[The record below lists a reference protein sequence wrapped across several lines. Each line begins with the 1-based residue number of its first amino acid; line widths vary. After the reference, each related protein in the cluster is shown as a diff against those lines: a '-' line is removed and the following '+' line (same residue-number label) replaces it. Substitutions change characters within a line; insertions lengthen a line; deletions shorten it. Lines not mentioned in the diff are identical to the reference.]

1 MDPADRN
8 RVGIIGAG
16 RLGQAMARTALR
28 AGRSVIIANS
38 RGPASLTSV
47 VSALGAGASAGT
59 VDQASAAGI
68 VVIAVPWDRVPEAVQ
83 GLEWNGQIVIDATND
98 FDPSDLDGRTSSER
112 VAGLV
117 GSARVVKAA
126 NTLGA
131 AVLGADPHEAG
142 GQRVIFSLRRRCRCE
157 VRSDRAVPGR
167 RLRRHRPR
175 RPHQRRRAATDSRSA
190 GRRQPDPTSLSR
202 RAAASGDSR
211 NLVAFQGVVIGDRI
225 QVFLEIEAVLDPPQP
240 TS

>member
-59 VDQASAAGI
+59 VEQASAASI
-68 VVIAVPWDRVPEAVQ
+68 VVIAVPWGRVPVAVQ

-98 FDPSDLDGRTSSER
+98 FDPSDLDGEPQASVSPASSAVRAWSRPRTPSAPRSSAQIR
-112 VAGLV
+112 T
-117 GSARVVKAA
+117 R
-126 NTLGA
+126 LGA
-131 AVLGADPHEAG
+131 SE
-142 GQRVIFSLRRRCRCE
+142 
-157 VRSDRAVPGR
+157 
-167 RLRRHRPR
+167 
-175 RPHQRRRAATDSRSA
+175 
-190 GRRQPDPTSLSR
+190 
-202 RAAASGDSR
+202 
-211 NLVAFQGVVIGDRI
+211 
-225 QVFLEIEAVLDPPQP
+225 
-240 TS
+240 